1 MQPAHFARIFFR
13 MICADISGGPQFCT
27 PANAVDEN
35 AAEKAIDADMTLS
48 VAVIDL
54 APACGAPFG
63 TMAKPALPSRS
74 SQSEGW

>member
-1 MQPAHFARIFFR
+1 MTQARFSGPAGIALQS
-13 MICADISGGPQFCT
+13 C
-27 PANAVDEN
+27 ANAGDEN
-35 AAEKAIDADMTLS
+35 AAARAINADMTLS

-63 TMAKPALPSRS
+63 ITAKSASPSPS